1 MITQLPNIRTIKVGK
16 RGQPQKNIYLKMHP
30 LYTCIRLMI
39 DPVLLDNQLII
50 PQLINKKIFCSN
62 HKIKDSELFWD

>member
-1 MITQLPNIRTIKVGK
+1 
-16 RGQPQKNIYLKMHP
+16 MHP
-30 LYTCIRLMI
+30 LYTYVRLMI

-50 PQLINKKIFCSN
+50 PQLINNFFFCSN